1 MQRPPRSLETL
12 SIPHPTRILFGIQRM
27 GRCTSALIF
36 ALVPMTLCSGRSHTS
51 LNIPILVPFQAGQ
64 WIRKI
69 LFQSCS
75 GIRPLATCHFISF
88 SGDGMDGIGLLRRA
102 RFSQLEMMKR
112 ELDTRI
118 ATYRNNNT
126 NPNELLLLLERDMLN
141 VFVHLDS
148 LRTTFT
154 QMVFSITEFQR
165 CYLEILG
172 LLDYIEIYHPRKYGL
187 TTASTVANC
196 ISVITNKPNVVQDCF
211 NAGIPVWFCRPRQP
225 GWFPHNVLN
234 VVTPFEPYNFVCVD
248 KPDPPSPVIYD
259 GPLDVCEKHNAL
271 HRFTRSWL
279 VFKDSFTH
287 EPSSAT
293 QASTSRVSSSFRAST
308 GRMAQR
314 PHCKY
319 ISFRTCGLFFFS
331 NSNFQASN

>member
-1 MQRPPRSLETL
+1 MYLRSDFRFGPHDPMLWPQPHLPEYSHLGAIPSRPMDPQDPL
-12 SIPHPTRILFGIQRM
+12 SIMWWNPTPGD
-27 GRCTSALIF
+27 
-36 ALVPMTLCSGRSHTS
+36 
-51 LNIPILVPFQAGQ
+51 
-64 WIRKI
+64 
-69 LFQSCS
+69 
-75 GIRPLATCHFISF
+75 FISF

-118 ATYRNNNT
+118 ATYHNNNV

-141 VFVHLDS
+141 VFVRLDS

-172 LLDYIEIYHPRKYGL
+172 LLNYIEIYHPRKYGL

-293 QASTSRVSSSFRAST
+293 QASTSRVSSFQASTSRAST
-308 GRMAQR
+308 SRMAQQ

-319 ISFRTCGLFFFS
+319 ISYFQPFFFLIPTFKPQS
-331 NSNFQASN
+331 LNLCSL